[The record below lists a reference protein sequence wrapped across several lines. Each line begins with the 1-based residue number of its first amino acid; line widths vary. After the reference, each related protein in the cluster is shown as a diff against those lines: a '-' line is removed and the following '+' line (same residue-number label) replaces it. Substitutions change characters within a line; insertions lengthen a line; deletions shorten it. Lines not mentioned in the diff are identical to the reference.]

1 MALYN
6 YDQAMS
12 GIYRAILLRSSSDPN
27 ARVYIPS
34 ILNNNIPCPVY
45 NDGMLNET
53 VYKNNINS
61 YPIATFCNF
70 ELASSSSFAIPCW
83 VTFETG
89 NINYPIVIG
98 YFANS
103 WFPGTLNLMGVTNT
117 NPDFRIFEY
126 KDWCYPLTERVKTP
140 VMGAARHFGAIRTGT
155 TRRHAAIDLVMEG
168 DERKAKIIS
177 CTNGVVLANNK
188 GFYEKGPECDNEVQV
203 RNTDGSILRY
213 CEISSNI
220 QVGAHLNRGD
230 IIGDSWVNHSKERS
244 CMLHIELYEGDVEG
258 DLSQL
263 SNHSNYTNVTPLDYQ
278 RRSDLM
284 DPSFIE
290 NLPLIDELLAR
301 EQERQNEENNN
312 NETDENNQENNNE
325 GDEE

>member
-61 YPIATFCNF
+61 YLIATFCNF

-89 NINYPIVIG
+89 NINYPIVVG

-126 KDWCYPLTERVKTP
+126 KDWCYPMSIRTSIP
-140 VMGAARHFGAIRTGT
+140 VMGAARHFGAPRSGT
-155 TRRHAAIDLVMEG
+155 SRRHAAIDLIIE
-168 DERKAKIIS
+168 DTSNTKIIA
-177 CTNGVVLANNK
+177 CTNGTVLENNV
-188 GFYEKGPECDNEVQV
+188 GFYEESDNDLQIK
-203 RNTDGSILRY
+203 NTDGSILRY
-213 CEISSNI
+213 CEISSNL
-220 QVGAHLNRGD
+220 QVGAHVNRGD
-230 IIGDSWVNHSKERS
+230 IIGSAWINSS
-244 CMLHIELYEGDVEG
+244 GNSMLHIELYEGNEIG
-258 DLSQL
+258 PLSQL
-263 SNHSNYTNVTPLDYQ
+263 DYKGDYLYVTDLYYA
-278 RRSDLM
+278 RRKDLR

-312 NETDENNQENNNE
+312 NDETGENNQENNNE